1 MSPTVFTRIINREIP
16 AYIIYED
23 DEHIAFLDVHPV
35 NDGHT
40 LVVPKK
46 EVSDYL
52 YMNEDEY
59 LKLFNKARKIA
70 GMLKQKINSPRVG
83 LVVEGFGVPH
93 VHVHLIPVYH
103 GDDLKK
109 PQDMTTEIDNP
120 KLKRMQE
127 LLTS

>member
-59 LKLFNKARKIA
+59 LKLFSKARKIA